1 MLTLGPNTGHGIG
14 GTSCLWDLTQQ
25 YGCALFGDIAR
36 QADRPPKTCTH
47 VHTRTRHHHKNEQSF
62 RIQPLAGKAAQLH
75 AQITP
80 HFTSPLPSSPRYVCY
95 SSVGACSSLERS
107 REASHEEKRSSTGRV
122 ATTRH
127 GLLCSRGDHNVMTER
142 RGGREGN
149 GRGGCQER

>member
-1 MLTLGPNTGHGIG
+1 MLSLGPNADQRIG
-14 GTSCLWDLTQQ
+14 GTSCLWDLTHNMAVL
-25 YGCALFGDIAR
+25 YLVTLP
-36 QADRPPKTCTH
+36 DRLTAPQNTCTH

-80 HFTSPLPSSPRYVCY
+80 CFTSPLPSSPRHVCY
-95 SSVGACSSLERS
+95 SSVGACWSLERS
-107 REASHEEKRSSTGRV
+107 REASHEGKRSSTGQV

-127 GLLCSRGDHNVMTER
+127 GLLCSRGDHNVMAER

-149 GRGGCQER
+149 GRGGCRER